1 MIQCSNSILLFV
13 YSIKINYFAHGERN
27 TAHYLS
33 LNSIIM
39 CNTCI
44 NNTGGNTW
52 YKDENILVG

>member
-1 MIQCSNSILLFV
+1 MMQCSNSILLFV
-13 YSIKINYFAHGERN
+13 YSIKINYFAHDERN

-39 CNTCI
+39 CNTSI